1 MSIKEMIPWRKE
13 GTSLPIRRGRR
24 GISLFDFRNQM
35 NRLFDEFFER
45 PFALSPFF
53 DEFDLVGDFAP
64 RIDIAESDKEIT
76 ITADL
81 PGVEPEDIDIYL
93 EGNTLTISGEKQ
105 AEKEEKGKRFYRLE
119 RSYGSFYRT
128 IPLPE
133 EVEEDKID
141 ATFKRGVLKIR
152 LPKTAEAQKR
162 TKRITVKAY

>member
-13 GTSLPIRRGRR
+13 ATSLPIRRGRR
-24 GISLFDFRNQM
+24 GISLFDLRNQM

-53 DEFDLVGDFAP
+53 DEFDLVGDFSP

-76 ITADL
+76 ISADL

-128 IPLPE
+128 IPLPD

>member
-24 GISLFDFRNQM
+24 GASLFDFRNQM

-53 DEFDLVGDFAP
+53 DEFDLVGDFSP

-119 RSYGSFYRT
+119 RSYGSFYRA
-128 IPLPE
+128 IPLPD

-152 LPKTAEAQKR
+152 LPKTAEAQRR
-162 TKRITVKAY
+162 TKRITVKAQ